1 MGVCAAIAL
10 AHFREEVYP
19 EPMRFRPER
28 FLERQFSPFEFL
40 PFGGGSRRCLG
51 AAMASYEM
59 KLVLGTLLRR
69 YRLRLDSLRPDT
81 GAVRAANAGPARG
94 VKMIVEELTARPTRA
109 R

>member
-1 MGVCAAIAL
+1 
-10 AHFREEVYP
+10 
-19 EPMRFRPER
+19 
-28 FLERQFSPFEFL
+28 
-40 PFGGGSRRCLG
+40 
-51 AAMASYEM
+51 MASYEM